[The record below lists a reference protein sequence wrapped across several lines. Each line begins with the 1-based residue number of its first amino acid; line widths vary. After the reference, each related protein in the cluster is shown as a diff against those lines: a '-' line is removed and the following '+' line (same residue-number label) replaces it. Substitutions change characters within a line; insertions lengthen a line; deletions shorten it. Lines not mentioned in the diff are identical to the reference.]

1 MTNLRRPQWVA
12 VGDDGQVHEKRS
24 RTSRAAW
31 LVSLVSLTCL
41 AILAWGGYA
50 RHWAWT
56 GLSTQVKLWDW
67 LEALALPVTVAL
79 IPLFLTHRHRLG
91 RGHKAVGT
99 LVLAAF
105 AALVL
110 AGYLVPWEW
119 TGFTGNTL
127 WDWLSLALLPVV
139 IATSSLWRPP
149 ERVTPEA
156 WIIAGLSALLA
167 LTLVAAGYL
176 VPWKWTG
183 FTGNTA
189 WDWFQLL
196 LIPVLLPIVVLPGLL
211 ERGEAWLAQ
220 QGPRHDPAQERPR
233 ASSPPTSTRPDS

>member
-1 MTNLRRPQWVA
+1 MTLGQVA
-12 VGDDGQVHEKRS
+12 VVGDDWQVHEKRDGL
-24 RTSRAAW
+24 SRAAW
-31 LVSLVSLTCL
+31 LTSLLGLACLT
-41 AILAWGGYA
+41 ILAWGGYA
-50 RHWAWT
+50 AHWTWT

-91 RGHKAVGT
+91 RRHKALGVVIVCG
-99 LVLAAF
+99 F

-139 IATSSLWRPP
+139 IATSTLWHPP
-149 ERVTPEA
+149 ERLTPRA
-156 WIIAGLSALLA
+156 VLLSSICSVV
-167 LTLVAAGYL
+167 LVALVLAGYL
-176 VPWKWTG
+176 VPWGWTG

-189 WDWFQLL
+189 WDWLKLL
-196 LIPVLLPIVVLPGLL
+196 LLPVLLPIVVLPSLL
-211 ERGEAWLAQ
+211 ERGEAWLAR
-220 QGPRHDPAQERPR
+220 QGPRDDR
-233 ASSPPTSTRPDS
+233 ADVQTGPTSADVNA